1 MLIVS
6 QWYRFVENC
15 TKASILIAIHENKS
29 VRLCLR
35 QPSCA
40 GRRGP
45 GRSHQTGRKERGHT
59 FGWQIL
65 EPEPPKTSDL
75 QKAAASLSSHPA
87 SL

>member
-1 MLIVS
+1 MLIV
-6 QWYRFVENC
+6 ENY
-15 TKASILIAIHENKS
+15 TKASFLFVIHENK
-29 VRLCLR
+29 REGLYLR
-35 QPSCA
+35 QLSCA
-40 GRRGP
+40 GRQGP
-45 GRSHQTGRKERGHT
+45 GQSHQTGRKERDHT